1 MSVQMKRLNI
11 ADEKFSGK
19 KAFGFS
25 LVRLGN
31 ILAGLMIGEVTYF
44 ATNSL
49 ALTAAAISTGVA
61 IKTAIDAVTDL
72 IMGTI
77 VDRTHTKYGKARPYV
92 LAGIL
97 MWITLIACFA
107 VPTSWFAGIA
117 PERRNLWMVVY
128 ITVFNALHSAIF
140 STIVNIAYETHIKR
154 SIVKEENR
162 IKSLTVIGIIYAVGS
177 LVLQMALPAIINIF
191 HGSQTGFVLMAVVT
205 AIFGII
211 ACIVCFFLCPEY
223 TEEELAAFGGYDVE
237 EANKKIPISEFLKD
251 VLKNKYLVMYTCI
264 NFLYMVIL
272 MSSFTTG
279 QYYFQYVFGNLGTF
293 SIVMVM
299 SAILLPLYFFIPKIC
314 KRFGVAAV
322 IRTTM
327 IIAVIGVLIR
337 VVAPSLLP
345 TQCIGYLC
353 VSLPNIFVACVGS
366 QINFECM
373 EYGRYKT
380 GVIAE
385 GMYSAF
391 VSFAQK
397 MATSLSSLIIGV
409 ILSVSGFDYL
419 TAAVVNNGFTDWS
432 ELSALGTEGYEKYVE
447 GGTHT
452 VEAAMSGINFAYNW
466 MPLIFLVICIILF
479 CFFHL
484 ERDLKE
490 LRVANGLNEDG
501 SMKK

>member
-1 MSVQMKRLNI
+1 MSAQMKRLNI

-107 VPTSWFAGIA
+107 VPTSWFAGMA

-177 LVLQMALPAIINIF
+177 LVLQMVLPAIINIF

-223 TEEELAAFGGYDVE
+223 TEEEIAYAQALCDSVEMKDNKLPGDFTEDSEELYEFVDKASEHGTKAINDFLIPYFYSEHPRMGSTDVGDVSWLVPTAQINTATYPSKAPGHSWQNVSCGRTSIAHKAMLMAGKVLAAAAVDLMEKPEVLQAARDEYEAKMKRYGGYFCPVPE
-237 EANKKIPISEFLKD
+237 
-251 VLKNKYLVMYTCI
+251 
-264 NFLYMVIL
+264 
-272 MSSFTTG
+272 G
-279 QYYFQYVFGNLGTF
+279 
-293 SIVMVM
+293 
-299 SAILLPLYFFIPKIC
+299 
-314 KRFGVAAV
+314 AV
-322 IRTTM
+322 P
-327 IIAVIGVLIR
+327 
-337 VVAPSLLP
+337 VVP
-345 TQCIGYLC
+345 G
-353 VSLPNIFVACVGS
+353 
-366 QINFECM
+366 E
-373 EYGRYKT
+373 
-380 GVIAE
+380 
-385 GMYSAF
+385 
-391 VSFAQK
+391 K
-397 MATSLSSLIIGV
+397 M
-409 ILSVSGFDYL
+409 
-419 TAAVVNNGFTDWS
+419 
-432 ELSALGTEGYEKYVE
+432 
-447 GGTHT
+447 
-452 VEAAMSGINFAYNW
+452 
-466 MPLIFLVICIILF
+466 
-479 CFFHL
+479 
-484 ERDLKE
+484 
-490 LRVANGLNEDG
+490 
-501 SMKK
+501 